1 MMNIKLWLITGG
13 NMQSRNWIK
22 AVLLAL
28 LVLGVLAAA
37 GVHFAG
43 KTLKTQIEQAL
54 GADSEVGDI
63 SLGLFA
69 VTISN
74 LRIKAA
80 PDWPV
85 SETLRAERITVVPD
99 WKALLSRKI
108 AVQSIKVDGAYLS
121 MLRAPNG
128 KLHLLPSLLE
138 QDKKEA
144 SGPPPEVSIDEVLLN
159 NAVLEL
165 FDASVRKP
173 AYKVRLENV
182 DASLKK
188 LHLPDLAGESAL
200 KLDGNIKGVNHDGTF
215 SLKGDV
221 ELASKNSEIVTT
233 LRGVDLMALQPYLI
247 KTADTGVKRG
257 TLDLDIKS
265 TVKKRHLHAPG
276 TVVLHHLELDSG
288 GSFMGMPRQAAI
300 GALKDGKDDI
310 EVKFV
315 LEGNLDDPKF
325 SLNESLATR
334 FGAGLADTLGVSI
347 SGLGRSVSSAA
358 AGVGGAIK
366 GLFRR

>member
-1 MMNIKLWLITGG
+1 
-13 NMQSRNWIK
+13 
-22 AVLLAL
+22 
-28 LVLGVLAAA
+28 
-37 GVHFAG
+37 
-43 KTLKTQIEQAL
+43 L

-69 VTISN
+69 VTLSN

-80 PDWPV
+80 SDWPAP
-85 SETLRAERITVVPD
+85 ETLRAEKVTVVPD

-108 AVQSIKVDGAYLS
+108 AVQSIKVEGAYLS

-138 QDKKEA
+138 QHKKES
-144 SGPPPEVSIDEVLLN
+144 SGSPPQVSIDEVVLS

-165 FDASVRKP
+165 FDASVSKP
-173 AYKVRLENV
+173 AYKVRLEGV
-182 DASLKK
+182 SASLKT
-188 LHLPDLAGESAL
+188 LHLPGLEGESAL
-200 KLDGNIKGVNHDGTF
+200 KLDGRIKGVHYDGTF
-215 SLKGDV
+215 SLAGDV
-221 ELASKNSEIVTT
+221 ELASKNSAIVTT

-247 KTADTGVKRG
+247 KATETGIKRG
-257 TLDLDIKS
+257 TLDMDLKS
-265 TVKKRHLHAPG
+265 TVKKRRLHAPG
-276 TVVLHHLELDSG
+276 TIVLHQLELNTD

-300 GALKDGKDDI
+300 GALKDGKEDI
-310 EVKFV
+310 EIKFV

-347 SGLGRSVSSAA
+347 SGLGHSVGSAA
-358 AGVGGAIK
+358 AGVGSAIK
-366 GLFRR
+366 GLFRH